1 MDDDVELLVAKEPAQ
16 WKNTRIGLF
25 QFWSATSL
33 TILSYLQIHA
43 LINSLALNWTFP
55 ENYTQKSSF
64 LFIFN
69 LDIWELAKVN
79 SGYVAQSS
87 RPTPSKDVMSDGF
100 HKWYFSF
107 VAIHWGLLALFIIGV
122 FIGNKNVKRKK
133 SILPPIRVA
142 GLVVWSVFVVPVGV
156 NYSKVFWCLPWSAQ
170 MDVSNEITCWTN
182 GESKAYFIV
191 SILSMAVHF
200 LVIPVYLTMQIR
212 ENLITTRVRTHEGYL
227 LRRELEFDFGINGKF
242 FSEKIYLFSLFRRR
256 HAYFIVTDAL
266 FKIVLIIF
274 YCAFFSLRDNPQA
287 TNTFSELGKLI
298 SSSGIFI
305 TVLLKFLIDL
315 CAWPFRPILLNVLH
329 WICLL
334 TLCGI
339 GVIGLLL
346 NVPDLENALVTPNYV
361 NGELIAIDVGW
372 FVLLCLWVTFALVK
386 HFRRRVWPSLYS
398 KEKKAYLAG
407 QNDRYVDALKEAAEV
422 ITRCQKCVP
431 LFAPAHE
438 LKAQILKINALTREA
453 EYYNELLHP
462 TLQDALQ
469 MLTETYAEVS
479 KISIFSSVAS
489 NMKSN
494 RTAED
499 LTSLVPDFAVA
510 LEKRDFDL
518 ALSRRHCKRALL
530 KISAMAAFAKAGE
543 KKSFESEVTALDET
557 MDA

>member
-1 MDDDVELLVAKEPAQ
+1 MDDDVELLVAKEPAK

-212 ENLITTRVRTHEGYL
+212 ENLITTRVRTHEGTL
-227 LRRELEFDFGINGKF
+227 ASF
-242 FSEKIYLFSLFRRR
+242 
-256 HAYFIVTDAL
+256 
-266 FKIVLIIF
+266 
-274 YCAFFSLRDNPQA
+274 
-287 TNTFSELGKLI
+287 
-298 SSSGIFI
+298 
-305 TVLLKFLIDL
+305 
-315 CAWPFRPILLNVLH
+315 LLN
-329 WICLL
+329 
-334 TLCGI
+334 
-339 GVIGLLL
+339 
-346 NVPDLENALVTPNYV
+346 
-361 NGELIAIDVGW
+361 
-372 FVLLCLWVTFALVK
+372 
-386 HFRRRVWPSLYS
+386 
-398 KEKKAYLAG
+398 
-407 QNDRYVDALKEAAEV
+407 
-422 ITRCQKCVP
+422 KC
-431 LFAPAHE
+431 
-438 LKAQILKINALTREA
+438 
-453 EYYNELLHP
+453 
-462 TLQDALQ
+462 
-469 MLTETYAEVS
+469 
-479 KISIFSSVAS
+479 
-489 NMKSN
+489 
-494 RTAED
+494 
-499 LTSLVPDFAVA
+499 
-510 LEKRDFDL
+510 
-518 ALSRRHCKRALL
+518 
-530 KISAMAAFAKAGE
+530 
-543 KKSFESEVTALDET
+543 
-557 MDA
+557 